1 MDETRRLDLR
11 PLVAVLAVAF
21 VAATIWAAV
30 ALAAGGSSPA
40 PSSGSS
46 GDDSPGQFIQT
57 QDDSEAPPEDD
68 CPDRD
73 GGSGG
78 GSGDGAGSDGS
89 GSSDL

>member
-1 MDETRRLDLR
+1 MDETRKLDLR
-11 PLVAVLAVAF
+11 PFVAVLAVAF

-30 ALAAGGSSPA
+30 ALAAGGSSS
-40 PSSGSS
+40 PSSSNS
-46 GDDSPGQFIQT
+46 VNDSPGQFIQA
-57 QDDSEAPPEDD
+57 QDDSEAPPADD

-78 GSGDGAGSDGS
+78 SGDDAGSDGS

>member
-11 PLVAVLAVAF
+11 PFVAVLAVAF

-30 ALAAGGSSPA
+30 ALAAGGSSS
-40 PSSGSS
+40 PSSSNTGN
-46 GDDSPGQFIQT
+46 DSPWQFVQA
-57 QDDSEAPPEDD
+57 QDESQAPRGED
-68 CPDRD
+68 CPDQG

-78 GSGDGAGSDGS
+78 SGDDAGPDGS